1 MLANLK
7 RKKKIFTTICSTN
20 VLLDLVK
27 DDLSPI
33 PLILTRRKNILQK
46 GKPAIM
52 PNFSSLLIKVSAIV
66 HLKVGRLFKI
76 TKISRK
82 INCLIV
88 NDSQIFVQEI
98 LEKVLNKLSLI
109 LMMRKVRLQ
118 ETLKVT
124 SFINMAT
131 KISVNQDH
139 IKSSMK
145 ILVTK

>member
-1 MLANLK
+1 
-7 RKKKIFTTICSTN
+7 
-20 VLLDLVK
+20 
-27 DDLSPI
+27 
-33 PLILTRRKNILQK
+33 
-46 GKPAIM
+46 M
-52 PNFSSLLIKVSAIV
+52 PNFSSLLIKVRAIV
-66 HLKVGRLFKI
+66 RLKVGRLFKI

-82 INCLIV
+82 INCSIV

-98 LEKVLNKLSLI
+98 LEEVLNKLSLI